1 MRLFDSDDK
10 AGMIFTEN
18 SSFDENG
25 MIKGEMNKRQKL
37 MQGDIVKNIFLNSY
51 ITTSSVMVKKSVF
64 DSIGMF
70 EEDLAIAEDDNMWM
84 RIAMVHKVLLLDE
97 PLVLYRVR
105 QDSLCSNY
113 REVIKGV
120 VNNIDLLRS
129 KYPHIFQ
136 RVGHSAIRSKYSVL
150 HFCEGYQLFSNNDF
164 ETANSFQEKHRA
176 QPMADKII
184 DISFCM
190 LRSST
195 SHTYHQTNQAW

>member
-1 MRLFDSDDK
+1 
-10 AGMIFTEN
+10 MIFTEN
-18 SSFDENG
+18 SSFDEHG
-25 MIKGEMNKRQKL
+25 MIKVKMNKRRNL
-37 MQGDIVKNIFLNSY
+37 MHGDLVRNIFLNSY

-120 VNNIDLLRS
+120 VKNIELFEEENIRS
-129 KYPHIFQ
+129 FFK
-136 RVGHSAIRSKYSVL
+136 RVGYSAIRKKYSIL
-150 HFCEGYQLFSNNDF
+150 HFCQGYQLFSKM
-164 ETANSFQEKHRA
+164 TMK
-176 QPMADKII
+176 QPKL
-184 DISFCM
+184 FF
-190 LRSST
+190 
-195 SHTYHQTNQAW
+195 